1 MRRTTSGYRYFTF
14 EMLQDIAACCYR
26 HRWFTFAE
34 LCVWAPAMT
43 VCGTAPSR
51 YRRRGASE
59 CAGERSSN
67 LTLSRKEWAGFSG
80 RSGLNLFSFDEHA
93 FTEIQAF
100 PLSHA
105 PVEGK
110 PDLAHL
116 NGELA

>member
-1 MRRTTSGYRYFTF
+1 MIGAR
-14 EMLQDIAACCYR
+14 IALD
-26 HRWFTFAE
+26 HFASVE
-34 LCVWAPAMT
+34 IAQEFVDASLVGP
-43 VCGTAPSR
+43 
-51 YRRRGASE
+51 SE

-67 LTLSRKEWAGFSG
+67 LTLSRKERVEFSG

-105 PVEGK
+105 PAEGK